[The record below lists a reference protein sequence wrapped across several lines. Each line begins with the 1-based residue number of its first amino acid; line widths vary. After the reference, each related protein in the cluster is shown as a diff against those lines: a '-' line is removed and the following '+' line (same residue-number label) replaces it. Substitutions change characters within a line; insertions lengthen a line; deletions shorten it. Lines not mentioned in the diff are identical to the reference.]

1 MTVPKPFVN
10 PPSCE
15 NPLGIRKSTAHD
27 AHDAHD
33 DELQR
38 FSKGVGQLIC
48 VTTPPDYRGAHES
61 FYLSPWQRRASRW
74 IFSGRAW
81 GCLCVAGK
89 YGGCN
94 TRADRI
100 TEETFLKG
108 LLYKGVTRYGFPAF
122 RPRSLAGQLGLERR
136 PGSSQYTRI
145 GPTHR
150 PARIRAILARRAPQ
164 LAQRRQL
171 RA

>member
-48 VTTPPDYRGAHES
+48 VTTPPIIVGLTNLSIYRPGRGEPVDGSLVDGRGA
-61 FYLSPWQRRASRW
+61 ASV
-74 IFSGRAW
+74 
-81 GCLCVAGK
+81 LQV
-89 YGGCN
+89 N
-94 TRADRI
+94 TEAA
-100 TEETFLKG
+100 T
-108 LLYKGVTRYGFPAF
+108 
-122 RPRSLAGQLGLERR
+122 
-136 PGSSQYTRI
+136 
-145 GPTHR
+145 
-150 PARIRAILARRAPQ
+150 PARIE
-164 LAQRRQL
+164 
-171 RA
+171 